1 MKKLILVAF
10 ILLCNISIAQ
20 SRKSIEMTP
29 EQVAELQT
37 KKMTLDLDLNSN
49 QQKEVK
55 ALLLEEAKKREA
67 IKKEMNARTEEERK
81 LTSDEKYK
89 KQLEKLDNQI
99 ELKAKMKKILSPE
112 QMSKW
117 EEHQSQRKEKIDNAK
132 RKAKKHREEKF

>member
-67 IKKEMNARTEEERK
+67 KK
-81 LTSDEKYK
+81 
-89 KQLEKLDNQI
+89 
-99 ELKAKMKKILSPE
+99 
-112 QMSKW
+112 
-117 EEHQSQRKEKIDNAK
+117 K
-132 RKAKKHREEKF
+132 R

>member
-49 QQKEVK
+49 QQKEEK

-67 IKKEMNARTEEERK
+67 KK
-81 LTSDEKYK
+81 
-89 KQLEKLDNQI
+89 
-99 ELKAKMKKILSPE
+99 
-112 QMSKW
+112 
-117 EEHQSQRKEKIDNAK
+117 K
-132 RKAKKHREEKF
+132 R